1 MPEVHISGK
10 PSKLPIQLTVK
21 TMNTETEDELVFF
34 RTALLIPQP
43 SVFHFKASLV
53 IRKMEVELIRFI

>member
-21 TMNTETEDELVFF
+21 TTNTETEDELAFF
-34 RTALLIPQP
+34 KTALLIPQP
-43 SVFHFKASLV
+43 SVFQFKVS
-53 IRKMEVELIRFI
+53 